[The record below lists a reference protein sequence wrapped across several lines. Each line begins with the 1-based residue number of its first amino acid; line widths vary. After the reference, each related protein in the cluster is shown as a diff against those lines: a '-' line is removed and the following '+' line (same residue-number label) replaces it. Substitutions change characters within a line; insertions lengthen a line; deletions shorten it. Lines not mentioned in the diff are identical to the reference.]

1 MRSTCP
7 CWLVRWSSTSLN
19 VPVCRSV
26 CPLPCLVNHTS
37 KPVHMAVARSSFDD
51 SAIRYVLPVLWMTSC
66 FHIMTQIQTQDVT
79 RLNCASRAKFAV
91 VDCLAISV
99 VIILIGVGLLRS
111 LELRNWQIKVIDQS
125 SRGHKREKFTGRK
138 KTSQVA
144 TLRGESR
151 KMNARS
157 AEKQTTANK

>member
-1 MRSTCP
+1 MD
-7 CWLVRWSSTSLN
+7 
-19 VPVCRSV
+19 
-26 CPLPCLVNHTS
+26 
-37 KPVHMAVARSSFDD
+37 RSSFDD
-51 SAIRYVLPVLWMTSC
+51 SAIRYVLPVLWMTSR

-79 RLNCASRAKFAV
+79 RLNCASGAKSAV

-99 VIILIGVGLLRS
+99 AVIIIGVAYFVPWDLDIGISRS
-111 LELRNWQIKVIDQS
+111 SIRVHVVTSGK
-125 SRGHKREKFTGRK
+125 KFTGRK
-138 KTSQVA
+138 KTPQVA